1 MTAAMVIP
9 GAESFFLP
17 GNSIGILICHGFNGT
32 PQSVRYLGE
41 NSPPKVLLSSLLD
54 WGATERM
61 NMKWKRVI
69 IRNGY
74 RMLKWL
80 MKIKRTCTMYF
91 AIGQSMG
98 GALVL
103 DLATKVCL

>member
-41 NSPPKVLLSSLLD
+41 KFAAKGLYCLRSST
-54 WGATERM
+54 GRP
-61 NMKWKRVI
+61 
-69 IRNGY
+69 RNG
-74 RMLKWL
+74 
-80 MKIKRTCTMYF
+80 
-91 AIGQSMG
+91 
-98 GALVL
+98 
-103 DLATKVCL
+103 